1 MEITPVSVLQLEI
14 EDLKANMS
22 SVQSE
27 MVTCMAS
34 LSLQHDR
41 VRDVDRLECV
51 SSIVKAITMM
61 NDEKSNPKSACSSRV
76 LTCGNLSSEDDTAI
90 KITAIAKADHHL
102 VQPNMAEIQLAVLD
116 ASSKNIISEVVD
128 SEVPHVLAIM
138 FTPSPVK
145 DDNISE
151 LKGEDDSVAVKDSDV
166 VVNKT
171 VDKSVSSIRPR
182 LTKNCKAIC
191 KGKK

>member
-1 MEITPVSVLQLEI
+1 
-14 EDLKANMS
+14 MS

-34 LSLQHDR
+34 LLLQHDR
-41 VRDVDRLECV
+41 VRDVVNRLECV

-90 KITAIAKADHHL
+90 KITANAKADHHL

-116 ASSKNIISEVVD
+116 ASSKNYISEVVD

-138 FTPSPVK
+138 KSEELFTPSHVK

-151 LKGEDDSVAVKDSDV
+151 LKGEDDSDAVQDSDV

-171 VDKSVSSIRPR
+171 VDKSVSSSRPR
-182 LTKNCKAIC
+182 LTENFKAIC
-191 KGKK
+191 RGKNRDKTIHNIVTKG